1 MSLPEPYLLETIAGP
16 STLDE
21 IQAILEQA
29 WGFNAHVPSR
39 VRMEVGIAVA
49 EIAANIVEHS
59 ARGRPIRIRME
70 LRVEPGDVRVE
81 FTDEGVPAQVD
92 LTSVRL
98 PDDMAERGRGLP
110 LASTALS
117 KLEYRRDHLNH
128 WTLISK
134 SFA

>member
-16 STLDE
+16 GTLDE
-21 IQAILEQA
+21 IQALVERA
-29 WGFNAHVPSR
+29 WASNAHVPSR

-59 ARGRPIRIRME
+59 AQGRPIRMRME

-81 FTDEGVPAQVD
+81 FTDEGVPADVD
-92 LTSVRL
+92 LGSVRL
-98 PDDMAERGRGLP
+98 PDDMAERGRGLA
-110 LASTALS
+110 LATTALS
-117 KLEYRRDHLNH
+117 TLEYRRDRLNH

-134 SFA
+134 PFA

>member
-1 MSLPEPYLLETIAGP
+1 MSLPDSYRLETTASPG
-16 STLDE
+16 TLDE
-21 IQAILEQA
+21 VQAVLDRA
-29 WGFNAHVPSR
+29 WASNAYVPSR

-59 ARGRPIRIRME
+59 AQGRPIRIRME
-70 LRVEPGDVRVE
+70 LSVNPGDIRVD
-81 FTDEGVPAQVD
+81 FTDEGVIAQVD
-92 LTSVRL
+92 LAAVRL
-98 PDDMAERGRGLP
+98 PADMAERGRGLA

-134 SFA
+134 PFA